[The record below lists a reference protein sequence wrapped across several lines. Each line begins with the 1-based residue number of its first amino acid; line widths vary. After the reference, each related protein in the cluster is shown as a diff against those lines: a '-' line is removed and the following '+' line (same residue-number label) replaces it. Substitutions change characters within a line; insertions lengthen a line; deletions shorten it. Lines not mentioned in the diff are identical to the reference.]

1 MSTENEGTAVPPAP
15 SAPPV
20 PVDTPA
26 ASAPAPAPEPSAA
39 TAGTTSESAPPAHT
53 APPAAAGAAE
63 NAPTAQLP
71 SVPPTAPDQTAVQPQ
86 QPPHEQPV
94 AHAQPQAHGQ
104 QPYGQQ
110 AQPELVTAGAPG
122 YAAASGHG
130 AGPGHGHGYGQ
141 APGAGGGYGQ
151 APGGPGM
158 PGASGVPG
166 VPGVPGAPGGS
177 SAPDAAWPPPA
188 PPAVPSY
195 ADGGHTYPEGSGFAG
210 PGGPGDQGGAG
221 GHGGGAGGGWGS
233 SWQQTQQPA
242 PQPGAKKRGGLIA
255 AVLVAALV
263 AGGVGGG
270 IGYTLADRND
280 NSTGST
286 TVSASQNGG
295 DVKRAAGTVAAVAAA
310 ALPSTVTIEAS
321 GSDGEGGTGTGF
333 VFDKEGHIV
342 TNNHVVADAVDGG
355 KVSATFPNGKKY
367 NAEVVGHAQG
377 YDVAVI
383 KLKNA
388 PSDLNPLTLG
398 DSDKVAVGDSTIAI
412 GAPFGLSNT
421 VTTGIISAKNRPVA
435 SSDGSSGSKASYM
448 SALQTDASINPG
460 NSGGPL
466 LDARGNVIGINS
478 AIQSASNGGFGS
490 GQAGSIG
497 LGFAIPINQAKN
509 VAQQLIKTGKP
520 VYPVIGASVSLTEGT
535 GGAEITD
542 SGANGASSV
551 TPNGPADKAGLKSG
565 DVITK
570 LDDHVIDSGPTLIG
584 EIWTHQP
591 GDKVTLTYTRDGKTR
606 TAEVT
611 LGEREGDS

>member
-20 PVDTPA
+20 PVDAPA
-26 ASAPAPAPEPSAA
+26 ASAPAPTHEPSAA
-39 TAGTTSESAPPAHT
+39 PAEPT
-53 APPAAAGAAE
+53 APPRPLGRNRRRQRADDAAPAGPADGAAPARPADDPAAAARAG
-63 NAPTAQLP
+63 
-71 SVPPTAPDQTAVQPQ
+71 V
-86 QPPHEQPV
+86 
-94 AHAQPQAHGQ
+94 HGRTRIRGE
-104 QPYGQQ
+104 PR
-110 AQPELVTAGAPG
+110 
-122 YAAASGHG
+122 
-130 AGPGHGHGYGQ
+130 
-141 APGAGGGYGQ
+141 PGARRWIR
-151 APGGPGM
+151 
-158 PGASGVPG
+158 PGARWRRLRTGTRRSGLPG
-166 VPGVPGAPGGS
+166 RTRRVLGARRLLAS
-177 SAPDAAWPPPA
+177 PP

-195 ADGGHTYPEGSGFAG
+195 ADNGAAAGAYGNAGAASGA
-210 PGGPGDQGGAG
+210 GGAG
-221 GHGGGAGGGWGS
+221 GHGGPGDGGWGS

-242 PQPGAKKRGGLIA
+242 PKPAGNKRGGLIA
-255 AVLVAALV
+255 AILVAALV

-270 IGYTLADRND
+270 LGYTLAERND

-295 DVKRAAGTVAAVAAA
+295 DVKRAAGTVAAVASA

-321 GSDGEGGTGTGF
+321 GNDGEGGTGTGF

-342 TNNHVVADAVDGG
+342 TNNHVVAEAVDGG
-355 KVSATFPNGKKY
+355 KVSVTFPNGKKY
-367 NAEVVGHAQG
+367 AAEVVGHAQG

-388 PSDLNPLTLG
+388 PSNLQPLTLG

-435 SSDGSSGSKASYM
+435 SSDGSSSSKASYM

-478 AIQSASNGGFGS
+478 AIQSASNGSFGS

-509 VAQQLIKTGKP
+509 VAQQLIRTGEP
-520 VYPVIGASVSLTEGT
+520 VYPVIGASVSLDEGT
-535 GGAEITD
+535 GGAKITNAGDGGSD
-542 SGANGASSV
+542 SITAG
-551 TPNGPADKAGLKSG
+551 GPADKAGLKPG

-584 EIWTHQP
+584 EIWTHLP
-591 GDKVTLTYTRDGKTR
+591 GDKVTLTYTRDGKTH
-606 TAEVT
+606 TADVT

>member
-20 PVDTPA
+20 PVETPA
-26 ASAPAPAPEPSAA
+26 ASAPAPAHEPSAA
-39 TAGTTSESAPPAHT
+39 PAETTAQAAPAGIPAD
-53 APPAAAGAAE
+53 
-63 NAPTAQLP
+63 NAPTTQLP
-71 SVPPTAPDQTAVQPQ
+71 PVPPTAPQPGATAVQPPVAQVPHAEQPTAQ
-86 QPPHEQPV
+86 QPH
-94 AHAQPQAHGQ
+94 
-104 QPYGQQ
+104 
-110 AQPELVTAGAPG
+110 PELVSAGAPG
-122 YAAASGHG
+122 YAAA
-130 AGPGHGHGYGQ
+130 AGQGQ
-141 APGAGGGYGQ
+141 GMPQDQGVAQAVGGGYGQ
-151 APGGPGM
+151 APGGTGGAGGTGGTGGVGGTGGPG
-158 PGASGVPG
+158 G
-166 VPGVPGAPGGS
+166 PGGS
-177 SAPDAAWPPPA
+177 SAPDAAWPPPP

-195 ADGGHTYPEGSGFAG
+195 ADNGAGGAYADGSGAYGNAG
-210 PGGPGDQGGAG
+210 AAGGAG
-221 GHGGGAGGGWGS
+221 GPGGHGGSGDGGWGS
-233 SWQQTQQPA
+233 PWQQTQQPA
-242 PQPGAKKRGGLIA
+242 PKPGNKRGGLIA
-255 AVLVAALV
+255 AILVAALV

-280 NSTGST
+280 TSTGST

-295 DVKRAAGTVAAVAAA
+295 DVKRAAGTVAAVASA

-321 GSDGEGGTGTGF
+321 NSDGEGGTGTGF

-342 TNNHVVADAVDGG
+342 TNNHVVAEAVDGG
-355 KVSATFPNGKKY
+355 KVSATFPSGKKY
-367 NAEVVGHAQG
+367 DAEVVGHAQG

-388 PSDLNPLTLG
+388 PTDLKPLTLG

-435 SSDGSSGSKASYM
+435 SSDGSSSSKASYM

-478 AIQSASNGGFGS
+478 AIQSASNGSFGS

-509 VAQQLIKTGKP
+509 VAQQLIRTGKP
-520 VYPVIGASVSLTEGT
+520 VYPVIGASVSLEEGT
-535 GGAEITD
+535 GGAKITESGED
-542 SGANGASSV
+542 SI
-551 TPNGPADKAGLKSG
+551 TPGGPADKAGLKPG

-570 LDDHVIDSGPTLIG
+570 LDDHVVDSGPTLIG
-584 EIWTHQP
+584 EIWTHLP
-591 GDKVTLTYTRDGKTR
+591 GDKVTLTYERDGKTR

>member
-1 MSTENEGTAVPPAP
+1 MSTENEGTPVPPAP

-20 PVDTPA
+20 PVETPA
-26 ASAPAPAPEPSAA
+26 ASAPVPAHEPSAA
-39 TAGTTSESAPPAHT
+39 PAESTAPATPAGTTAD
-53 APPAAAGAAE
+53 
-63 NAPTAQLP
+63 NAPTTQLP
-71 SVPPTAPDQTAVQPQ
+71 PVPPTAPETGATAVQPQ
-86 QPPHEQPV
+86 VPHTEQPT
-94 AHAQPQAHGQ
+94 AQ
-104 QPYGQQ
+104 QPTAHQPH
-110 AQPELVTAGAPG
+110 PELVSAGAPG
-122 YAAASGHG
+122 YAAA
-130 AGPGHGHGYGQ
+130 AGQGQGQGYGMGQ
-141 APGAGGGYGQ
+141 APGGGYGQ
-151 APGGPGM
+151 APG
-158 PGASGVPG
+158 AV
-166 VPGVPGAPGGS
+166 GS

-195 ADGGHTYPEGSGFAG
+195 ADNGAG
-210 PGGPGDQGGAG
+210 AYADGAGAYGDAGAAGGAG
-221 GHGGGAGGGWGS
+221 GPGGSGGSGGGGWGS

-242 PQPGAKKRGGLIA
+242 PKPAGNKRGGLIA
-255 AVLVAALV
+255 AILVAALV

-295 DVKRAAGTVAAVAAA
+295 DVKRSAGTVAAVASS

-321 GSDGEGGTGTGF
+321 NSDGDGGTGTGF

-342 TNNHVVADAVDGG
+342 TNNHVVAEAVDGG
-355 KVSATFPNGKKY
+355 KVTASFPDGKKY
-367 NAEVVGHAQG
+367 DAEVVGHAQG

-388 PSDLNPLTLG
+388 PSNLQPLTLG

-478 AIQSASNGGFGS
+478 AIQSASNGSFGS

-509 VAQQLIKTGKP
+509 VAQQLIRTGKP
-520 VYPVIGASVSLTEGT
+520 VYPVIGASVSLEEGT
-535 GGAEITD
+535 GGAKITD
-542 SGANGASSV
+542 SGEGGADSI
-551 TPNGPADKAGLKSG
+551 TAGGPAAEAGLKPG

-584 EIWTHQP
+584 EIWTHLP

-606 TAEVT
+606 TADVT
-611 LGEREGDS
+611 LGERQGDS